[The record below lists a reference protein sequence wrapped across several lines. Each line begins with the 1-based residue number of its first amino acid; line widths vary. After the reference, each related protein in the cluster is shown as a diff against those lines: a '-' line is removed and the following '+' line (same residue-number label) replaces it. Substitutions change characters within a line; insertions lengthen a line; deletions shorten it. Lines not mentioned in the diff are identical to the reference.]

1 MPKELGEPP
10 GSPPLLVVSPNRLSS
25 RERRRVS
32 TAIGGVAEQVWY
44 EWLLAFRARTKPVP
58 QSSDVQVVLP
68 LARCPGGSTPRL
80 VCWEDRQRLEEN
92 LPGRGRDR

>member
-1 MPKELGEPP
+1 MAPRRDVEDDAERAWGTA
-10 GSPPLLVVSPNRLSS
+10 GVSTAFLVVSPNRLSS

-68 LARCPGGSTPRL
+68 LPSVR
-80 VCWEDRQRLEEN
+80 
-92 LPGRGRDR
+92 